1 MEEIILRKY
10 VWEVRCMVNPMVVIL
25 KMNKI
30 FKNDN
35 NIDVKK
41 IHLYCK
47 KNTRIYNKCIRGEEK
62 C

>member
-1 MEEIILRKY
+1 
-10 VWEVRCMVNPMVVIL
+10 MVNPMVVIL

-30 FKNDN
+30 LKNDN

-47 KNTRIYNKCIRGEEK
+47 KNARIYNKCIRGK
-62 C
+62 KNVKTS